1 MVTLL
6 ILDGWG
12 HREEEK
18 GNAIK
23 LQGTPNI
30 DKLNKY
36 PHVLIEA
43 SGRAVGLTDGQM
55 GNSEVGHMG
64 IGAGIVVKQ
73 DLLLIQ
79 EAIEDGSFFKN
90 EAFLGAMNHSKQNNS
105 ALHLVGLVS
114 DGGVHSHITHLKKL
128 VEMAHL
134 NNIEKVYIHF
144 ISDGRDT
151 LVDSGVGFVADL
163 EKDIKGKAVI
173 SDIVGRVYA
182 MDREKRYDRLKK
194 AYDLFV
200 NGVAQN
206 TANSATEALK
216 QSYASGVFDEF
227 IDPVIIDKNGKIND
241 GDSVIYFNFRKDRG
255 RELTDALTQK
265 TFNAFETKKFENLY
279 FCSMTEYNRDFTGI
293 NIAFKETPVTN
304 NLSNILA
311 ENGLKQFR
319 VAETT
324 KYAHITFYFNS
335 GVEKPY
341 LNEERKL
348 IDTINVKDFSEY
360 PQMRAIEITE
370 DAIKAIESKQ
380 YDFVLINL
388 SNPDMI
394 GHTGNMEAA
403 MSAVKVIDECAYK
416 IAMATVNAGGDCIV
430 TADHGNIEYME
441 DEEGNAITSH
451 TTNPVWLWLVSEK
464 YKNEKLIENGK
475 LANIAAT
482 ILKMLN
488 IEKPDYMEKPMF

>member
-12 HREEEK
+12 HRDEEK

-30 DKLNKY
+30 DKLNEY

-79 EAIEDGSFFKN
+79 EAIEDGSFFQN
-90 EAFLGAMNHSKQNNS
+90 EAFLGAINHCKANNS

-173 SDIVGRVYA
+173 ADIVGRVYA

-194 AYDLFV
+194 AYDLYV
-200 NGVAQN
+200 NGIAEK
-206 TANSATEALK
+206 TASSATEALK
-216 QSYASGVFDEF
+216 QSYAGGVFDEF
-227 IDPVIIDKNGKIND
+227 IEPVIIDKNGKMND

-265 TFNAFETKKFENLY
+265 TFNAFETKNFENLY

-293 NIAFKETPVTN
+293 NIAFKETPIKN

-311 ENGLKQFR
+311 QNGLKQFR

-335 GVEKPY
+335 GVEAPY

-348 IDTINVKDFSEY
+348 IDTINVKDFSEH
-360 PQMRAIEITE
+360 PQMRAVEITE

-403 MSAVKVIDECAYK
+403 MNAVKVIDECAYK

-488 IEKPDYMEKPMF
+488 IEKPDYMEDGMF